1 MTLHLGE
8 RIISFCQTWPG
19 IFRNNVITVQ
29 YAYIQKLLYSHLHPT
44 KLKFC
49 DVYVLFHGGTLGK
62 NLFWEAEEGGW
73 GVLGCS
79 FFVK

>member
-8 RIISFCQTWPG
+8 KIISFCQTWPG

-29 YAYIQKLLYSHLHPT
+29 YKYIQSCIVTYYPT

-62 NLFWEAEEGGW
+62 NLFWKAEGG
-73 GVLGCS
+73 GGGC
-79 FFVK
+79 